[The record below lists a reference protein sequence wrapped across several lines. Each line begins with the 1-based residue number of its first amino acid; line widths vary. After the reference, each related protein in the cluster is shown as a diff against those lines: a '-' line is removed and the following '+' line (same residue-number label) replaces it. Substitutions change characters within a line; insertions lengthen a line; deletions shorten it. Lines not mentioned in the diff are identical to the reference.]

1 MKLTTYTTYAMRV
14 LQFAAVRAPH
24 LVRVDDVV
32 AVHRLARPHVVKI
45 VHSLGRAGL
54 LETRRGRGGGF
65 QLGKPADQIRLGDVM
80 RLCEG
85 EPDLVECFTP
95 ETNTCPLIGICKL
108 TSALQAAAD
117 AFTEVLD
124 QTTIADISH
133 NRRDILERFAG
144 AAEWPEIAELPE
156 ADDDAPVSLTAVRA
170 ERRGAAAG
178 RG

>member
-14 LQFAAVRAPH
+14 LQFAAVRAPR

-45 VHSLGRAGL
+45 VHSLGRAGY

-65 QLGKPADQIRLGDVM
+65 QLGMPADQIRLGDIM

-108 TSALQAAAD
+108 SSALQAAAD

-124 QTTIADISH
+124 NTTIADISH
-133 NRRDILERFAG
+133 NRGDILARFAS
-144 AAEWPEIAELPE
+144 AAEWPELVEAAET
-156 ADDDAPVSLTAVRA
+156 DGDSPVSLTAVRA
-170 ERRGAAAG
+170 ERQGAATR